1 MSPEPPLPDH
11 LCRLHSIS
19 RFKELKAVP
28 TIECHENA
36 SYIRRKDWAHIPQI
50 WHKLDEFWFADSDF
64 AALFQ
69 VSKTCSFAQALDEM
83 DQWLEEFAAL
93 NPPLVWFFKSQMSS
107 RNLSVKHFNLYPG
120 CHISLNDILEFANE
134 KWLSSSILD
143 SIMGFFRQRYG
154 VHHRHGNT
162 IFIPTFYIS
171 VWESYVDHGCPDRFI
186 TYDDYSEMLSDKKSR
201 EKLRKGYAF
210 VHINRNHWGAMAIDF
225 KSHQFIFGDSMNNQV
240 NSNAVKTARALM
252 LRFGRIMDKDELRQ
266 WEGAEHRIGTMTI
279 GDQRRGGSCGIIA
292 ANSIEYDINSTF
304 DCDCETTCYR
314 HCELWSH
321 ERSAFHRMRFMGLLA
336 DPGVPELDVFSRE
349 ATGKAPPQV
358 RRESSLLA
366 TGFGVTP
373 PQLKR
378 KSSLLDTYRLPP
390 KV

>member
-1 MSPEPPLPDH
+1 
-11 LCRLHSIS
+11 
-19 RFKELKAVP
+19 
-28 TIECHENA
+28 
-36 SYIRRKDWAHIPQI
+36 
-50 WHKLDEFWFADSDF
+50 
-64 AALFQ
+64 
-69 VSKTCSFAQALDEM
+69 
-83 DQWLEEFAAL
+83 
-93 NPPLVWFFKSQMSS
+93 
-107 RNLSVKHFNLYPG
+107 
-120 CHISLNDILEFANE
+120 
-134 KWLSSSILD
+134 
-143 SIMGFFRQRYG
+143 
-154 VHHRHGNT
+154 
-162 IFIPTFYIS
+162 
-171 VWESYVDHGCPDRFI
+171 
-186 TYDDYSEMLSDKKSR
+186 MLSDKKSR

-390 KV
+390 KVGVAPPQARCGSTSFDSDELPPQVRYDLLFQSLANELPPRDDPLLHAKDDPSQQVKRELSPK